1 VATVAA
7 MVRAIA
13 AMAIAEVKI
22 VVVVQSIV
30 TTRVQALVRV

>member
-13 AMAIAEVKI
+13 AMAIAEVKL

-30 TTRVQALVRV
+30 TTLVQALGRV